1 MQLLIRSTRKV
12 ELTSAGARYL
22 ERARAIL
29 ASVDTAGAEASRV
42 AGAQSGGCERLHR
55 LGNVPAAAP
64 AGSGSPRGLPR
75 HRPGPEGE
83 MLTPTRS
90 PRYWIG
96 PWTALIIPAVSPAAP
111 AGEHRDRCALGDGF
125 NRRSRLLPRLP
136 ADSARLALLRV
147 EEERATQ
154 ITRFSTGSAT
164 DTAARTRYSREVAA
178 RACGVVGGIDRVAAA
193 AA

>member
-1 MQLLIRSTRKV
+1 VRLLIRSTRKV
-12 ELTSAGARYL
+12 ELTSAGAAISSGPGPSSPQWTRPAPKPRGWRGRN
-22 ERARAIL
+22 RA
-29 ASVDTAGAEASRV
+29 AG
-42 AGAQSGGCERLHR
+42 ERLHR

-96 PWTALIIPAVSPAAP
+96 PWTALIISAVSPAAP

-125 NRRSRLLPRLP
+125 NRRSRLRPRLP

-147 EEERATQ
+147 EKERATQ